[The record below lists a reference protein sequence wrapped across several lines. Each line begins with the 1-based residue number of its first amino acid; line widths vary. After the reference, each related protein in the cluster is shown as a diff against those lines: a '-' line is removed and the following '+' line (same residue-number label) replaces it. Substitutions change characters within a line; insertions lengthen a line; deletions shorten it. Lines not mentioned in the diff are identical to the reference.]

1 MPLQDLPELLAD
13 ERFLNYC
20 FERSAEDVRY
30 WQERLHRH
38 PEEQAAAGHAKTL
51 ALLLADEAHAAE
63 TASQYQLLLARR
75 QVLQPMAA
83 PLGFW
88 LRVRQARRAV
98 AGSIAA
104 AVVAGAA
111 GIYIYTTRQPV
122 ATEVAQ
128 RQPDVAPGGN
138 SAILTLANG
147 QRIDLGRAAQGT
159 LAAQNGLTIT
169 KTADGQLVYKLTA
182 AAAPAGARPQLN
194 TVETPAKGQFNLVLP
209 DGTRVWL
216 NAQSALS
223 YPTAFSGASRL
234 VTLRG
239 EAYFEVAHR
248 VVAGTGRRQSFVVE
262 TDFAAADPRRQRIEV
277 LGTHFDVASYANE
290 PQASTTLLEGSVR
303 VTTPGATTASQV
315 LRPGQQL
322 SAGPRGV
329 QVGEADTEA
338 VVAWKNG
345 DFVFHED
352 LQTALRKVARW
363 YDVEVVYA
371 ADAPTQLQ
379 LGGWISRQ
387 KNLSQVLHLLESTGK
402 VHFKLEGRRVLVSK

>member
-38 PEEQAAAGHAKTL
+38 PEEQAAAGHAKML
-51 ALLLADEAHAAE
+51 ALLLADEARVAE

-75 QVLQPMAA
+75 QAPQPVAA
-83 PLGFW
+83 PLGLW
-88 LRVRQARRAV
+88 LRVRQARRTV
-98 AGSIAA
+98 AGGVAA
-104 AVVAGAA
+104 LMVAGAGLGA
-111 GIYIYTTRQPV
+111 YLYSARQPV
-122 ATEVAQ
+122 ATAVTQ
-128 RQPDVAPGGN
+128 PQPDVAPGGN

-169 KTADGQLVYKLTA
+169 KTADGQLVYKLTTA
-182 AAAPAGARPQLN
+182 AALAGARPQLN

-223 YPTAFSGASRL
+223 YPTAFSGASRQ

-248 VVAGTGRRQSFVVE
+248 LVAGTQRRQAFVVE
-262 TDFAAADPRRQRIEV
+262 TDFAPADPRHQRIEV

-303 VTTPGATTASQV
+303 VATLGAAGQV

-329 QVGEADTEA
+329 QVGEADTDA

-363 YDVEVVYA
+363 YDVEVVYD
-371 ADAPTQLQ
+371 ADAPMQLQ

>member
-38 PEEQAAAGHAKTL
+38 PEEQAAAGHAKML
-51 ALLLADEAHAAE
+51 ALLLADEARVTE

-75 QVLQPMAA
+75 QPVQQPVAA
-83 PLGFW
+83 PLGLW
-88 LRVRQARRAV
+88 LRVRRAV
-98 AGSIAA
+98 ISGVA
-104 AVVAGAA
+104 AVVAGAVGA
-111 GIYIYTTRQPV
+111 YLYTTRQPMAPV
-122 ATEVAQ
+122 VTQQQA
-128 RQPDVAPGGN
+128 DVAPGGN
-138 SAILTLANG
+138 SAVLTLANG

-182 AAAPAGARPQLN
+182 VAPAGTRPQLN

-223 YPTAFSGASRL
+223 YPTTFSGASRL

-248 VVAGTGRRQSFVVE
+248 LVAGTQRRQSFVVE
-262 TDFAAADPRRQRIEV
+262 TDFATADPRRQRIEV

-303 VTTPGATTASQV
+303 VATPGAATASQV

-352 LQTALRKVARW
+352 LQAALRKVARW
-363 YDVEVVYA
+363 YDVEVVYD

>member
-1 MPLQDLPELLAD
+1 MPLQNLPELLAD

-30 WQERLHRH
+30 WQERLHRY
-38 PEEQAAAGHAKTL
+38 PEEQAAAEHAKML
-51 ALLLADEAHAAE
+51 ALLLADEARATE

-75 QVLQPMAA
+75 QPQPTAVT
-83 PLGFW
+83 LGFW
-88 LRVRQARRAV
+88 LRARQGRRAV
-98 AGSIAA
+98 VGGVTAI
-104 AVVAGAA
+104 VLAGAVGA
-111 GIYIYTTRQPV
+111 YLYTTRQPMAPV
-122 ATEVAQ
+122 VTQQA
-128 RQPDVAPGGN
+128 DVAPGGN
-138 SAILTLANG
+138 NAILTLANG
-147 QRIDLGRAAQGT
+147 QRIDLGRAAHGT

-169 KTADGQLVYKLTA
+169 KTAAGQLVYKLTA
-182 AAAPAGARPQLN
+182 AQVPAGDRPQLN

-223 YPTAFSGASRL
+223 YPTAFDGASRR

-248 VVAGTGRRQSFVVE
+248 MVAGTQRRQSFVVE
-262 TDFAAADPRRQRIEV
+262 TDFAPADPRRQRIEV

-303 VTTPGATTASQV
+303 VTMPGTTTASQV

-345 DFVFHED
+345 DFVFRED

-363 YDVEVVYA
+363 YDVEVVYD

>member
-1 MPLQDLPELLAD
+1 MPLKDLPELLAD

-20 FERSAEDVRY
+20 FNRSVEDVRY
-30 WQERLHRH
+30 WEEWLRQHPQEQPTL
-38 PEEQAAAGHAKTL
+38 AHAKML
-51 ALLLADEAHAAE
+51 AQLLADESREAE

-75 QVLQPMAA
+75 PMPEPAAA

-88 LRVRQARRAV
+88 LRVRRARRAV
-98 AGSIAA
+98 LASAMLAVTGAVGS
-104 AVVAGAA
+104 
-111 GIYIYTTRQPV
+111 YLYLTHQPA
-122 ATEVAQ
+122 ATELAQ

-138 SAILTLANG
+138 NAVLTLADG
-147 QRIDLGRAAQGT
+147 RRIDLGRAAQGT

-182 AAAPAGARPQLN
+182 AAVLAGTRPQLN
-194 TVETPAKGQFNLVLP
+194 TVETPAKGQFSLVLP
-209 DGTRVWL
+209 DGTHVWL

-223 YPTAFSGASRL
+223 YPITFSGASRQ
-234 VTLRG
+234 VTLKG

-248 VVAGTGRRQSFVVE
+248 VVAGTTRRQSFVVE
-262 TDFAAADPRRQRIEV
+262 TDFAPTDPRRQRIEV

-303 VTTPGATTASQV
+303 VATPGTATAGQV

-322 SAGPRGV
+322 SAGPLGV
-329 QVGEADTEA
+329 RVGEADTEA
-338 VVAWKNG
+338 VIAWKNG
-345 DFVFHED
+345 DFVFRED

-363 YDVEVVYA
+363 YDVEVVYDA
-371 ADAPTQLQ
+371 SAPTQLQ